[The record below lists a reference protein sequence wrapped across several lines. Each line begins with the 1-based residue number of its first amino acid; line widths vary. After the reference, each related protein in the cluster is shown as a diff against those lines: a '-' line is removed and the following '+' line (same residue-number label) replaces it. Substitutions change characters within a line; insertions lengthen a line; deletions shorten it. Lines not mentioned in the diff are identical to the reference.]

1 MNFTHAT
8 QATQNLVIDSS
19 GIDITDPTGALTTL
33 RDGKVGIG
41 TTVPHYKLSFGEAAD
56 DSNGFTTGLGLL
68 ALYESETYDPG
79 KYFYGLGVGGGGG
92 VCIWGGT
99 DNESPNNGNCHL
111 FVKNN
116 GNIGIGTTSP
126 QSNLDVR
133 GNVGFYTNSML
144 VSEFQTQAGVEKFAR
159 IVANINDNLQV
170 YVATN
175 STSNSR
181 GCNIR
186 CINGWRR

>member
-8 QATQNLVIDSS
+8 QTTQNLVIDSS
-19 GIDITDPTGALTTL
+19 GIDITDPTGAVTSL
-33 RDGKVGIG
+33 RNGKVGIG
-41 TTVPHYKLSFGEAAD
+41 TNIPHYKLSFGETAD

-79 KYFYGLGVGGGGG
+79 KYFYGLGVGGAVGGYG
-92 VCIWGGT
+92 LCIWGGT
-99 DNESPNNGNCHL
+99 GSESPNNGNCHL

-170 YVATN
+170 YVAFL
-175 STSNSR
+175 STVCKSLTYFP
-181 GCNIR
+181 
-186 CINGWRR
+186 